1 MTFESYCFRIT
12 VYFKEGEVFK
22 ILAQTHK
29 TIALEVYD
37 KIEKNYNIKLDIKKL
52 SWGSIAPDYL
62 PYYKLI
68 RHYKKESL
76 DYIAN
81 EIVKL
86 IFLCRYSS
94 LDEEI
99 NPVLLKYVSKKMG
112 VISHYLCDYTCY
124 PHAYRKTFMGSM
136 KSHIKYEADLNQYAI
151 GYEFIKDITK
161 TQKIDLY
168 EDSNLKLVE
177 KIKDYINSVV
187 DEYMNAERSF
197 DTDLNYALDLSQNI
211 ACFIVETVLNYS
223 EDMEYQFV

>member
-1 MTFESYCFRIT
+1 MCFRIT
-12 VYFKEGEVFK
+12 VYFKEEEVFK
-22 ILAQTHK
+22 ILAQTHR

-76 DYIAN
+76 DYITK

-86 IFLCRYSS
+86 IFFCRYTSF
-94 LDEEI
+94 DEEI
-99 NPVLLKYVSKKMG
+99 NTVLLKHLSKKIG
-112 VISHYLCDYTCY
+112 IISHYLSDYTCY

-136 KSHIKYEADLNQYAI
+136 KSHIKYESDLNQYAI
-151 GYEFIKDITK
+151 GYKFAKNITM
-161 TQKIDLY
+161 TEKIDLY
-168 EDSNLKLVE
+168 EDSSLKLIDKV
-177 KIKDYINSVV
+177 KNYINSVV
-187 DEYMNAERSF
+187 DEYMKAPKSF
-197 DTDLNYALDLSQNI
+197 DTDLNYAADLSQSV
-211 ACFIVETVLNYS
+211 ACFIIETVLNYS